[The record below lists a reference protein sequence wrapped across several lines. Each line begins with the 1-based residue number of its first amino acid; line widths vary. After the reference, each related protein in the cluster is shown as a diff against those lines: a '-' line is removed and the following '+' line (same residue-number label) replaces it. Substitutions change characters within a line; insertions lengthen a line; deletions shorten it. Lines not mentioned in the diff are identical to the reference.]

1 MIKQIISLTL
11 AFSLATVLY
20 GAENKPK
27 KPTKTSVKST
37 EAPKEQIK
45 IAIPNINENEFE
57 VSKSEIMPNL
67 EKNQNS
73 VNKLERNHASEVV
86 IDLTTK
92 LMWSD
97 DVKTSSESLTWK
109 DAIKYCEKLKLA
121 GYTDW
126 KLATI
131 TQYST
136 IHDLNNRFPSSKDGF
151 ENIKDRSYWSSDLG
165 KASYFHG
172 KDWGACIDDFDQE
185 NVSILENKLHCNTV
199 GDKTNERNLL
209 CVRKL
214 K

>member
-1 MIKQIISLTL
+1 MMIKNILSITL
-11 AFSLATVLY
+11 AFSLATALY
-20 GAENKPK
+20 GAEGKVQK
-27 KPTKTSVKST
+27 QTKTSAKSSKEQVKS
-37 EAPKEQIK
+37 
-45 IAIPNINENEFE
+45 AIPKVDENEFE

-109 DAIKYCEKLKLA
+109 NAIKYCEKLKLA

-131 TQYST
+131 AQYST

-151 ENIKDRSYWSSDLG
+151 ENIKSESYWSSDLG
-165 KASYFHG
+165 KASNLHG
-172 KDWGACIDDFDQE
+172 KDWGACIDDFDKE
-185 NVSILENKLHCNTV
+185 NVSILENKLHCNTI